1 MLHRV
6 CPVNGATRGRR
17 ERSHSGPEGH
27 KGTPITGHRRPLS
40 CARFTPPASFAPFWA
55 RIGPVNG
62 FEAVPRPKFCYRGRT
77 GGAAPLPEP
86 GPAPGSSSRC
96 ARSSRCAPAE
106 DYRLTA
112 VRCLPGLHILAL
124 CKSKNAPASPARC
137 ATPTPTGLAVPI
149 ARRVKCAGLLFS
161 SSSDLFG
168 ARQGPER
175 PVWLRIATVAVWAA
189 QACAAT
195 RCGLAGLRQCVAS
208 APCRPRTTNGCELL
222 NRQRLSLHSKWSST
236 TSANVTSKATPPTPS
251 TNATRMMRASVSC
264 TEPRACDAPP
274 GLPSNIRLARVMQP
288 RRAARCS
295 CCTLS
300 MPTARLPGTGGC
312 GQGARRSLQT
322 AGSALLRRRRVRWAA
337 VRCALEAGQ
346 IRAEAVRSGTQLVP
360 RGPAAG
366 RLADRE
372 GHVRAADEATGR
384 LRRPGPLRQ
393 ISQ

>member
-288 RRAARCS
+288 RQ
-295 CCTLS
+295 
-300 MPTARLPGTGGC
+300 PTGC
-312 GQGARRSLQT
+312 AMQ
-322 AGSALLRRRRVRWAA
+322 LLHFIDAN
-337 VRCALEAGQ
+337 
-346 IRAEAVRSGTQLVP
+346 
-360 RGPAAG
+360 GPAAWHWWMRAG
-366 RLADRE
+366 RAPQPADGRI
-372 GHVRAADEATGR
+372 GSSASATGALGR
-384 LRRPGPLRQ
+384 GALRAGGRTDSCRSSAIWHAACTKGAGGWPTGR
-393 ISQ
+393 SRRTRTCSR